1 MNNWQKHWPNYRK
14 HSEIT
19 KFVTM
24 LDFFRKR
31 TPKFYYLQRSF
42 GQKKFSLLDVGA
54 GNHSAS
60 KTKKLF
66 PHCEYYGIDLN
77 RQFNNDE
84 NDFAVMRAF
93 YEMDLTRLQFD
104 IIPDDHFDFIR
115 MTHIIEHLFN
125 GDEVIK
131 NLLPKLKKEGFIYI
145 EYPGQKSTNLPS
157 MNGTLNFYDD
167 PTHVRIYSVKELA
180 ALLKKHN
187 CSILSSGTRRN
198 WVFLIAMP
206 LRIIGN
212 LLRGKKPQ
220 ANMFWDILGFAEFVY
235 ARKN

>member
-1 MNNWQKHWPNYRK
+1 
-14 HSEIT
+14 
-19 KFVTM
+19 M

-31 TPKFYYLQRSF
+31 TPKFDYLQRSF

-77 RQFNNDE
+77 RHFNNDE
-84 NDFAVMRAF
+84 SDFTAMKAF
-93 YEMDLTRLQFD
+93 YEMDLTRLQFE

-145 EYPGQKSTNLPS
+145 EYPGDKSTNLPS

-167 PTHVRIYSVKELA
+167 PTHVRIYSVKELT
-180 ALLKKHN
+180 ALLTNHN

-198 WVFLIAMP
+198 WVFLTAMP
-206 LRIIGN
+206 FRIIGN
-212 LLRGKKPQ
+212 MLK
-220 ANMFWDILGFAEFVY
+220 
-235 ARKN
+235 